1 MCPLSIHG
9 KGCPCRQLTTNASI
23 FTAAELGDHQRVNY
37 LLATGRTK
45 FPNVR
50 DAYGYTAL
58 HYAAQHDRVEVVK
71 CLLERGANADG
82 VLSDSAT
89 VRAPLNKRIT
99 RYTNRSTMQVHLRAF
114 IDATRD

>member
-1 MCPLSIHG
+1 MSFVISSMCPLSVHG

-23 FTAAELGDHQRVNY
+23 FTAAELGSLQRVNY

-71 CLLERGANADG
+71 CLLDRGANADG

-89 VRAPLNKRIT
+89 VRA
-99 RYTNRSTMQVHLRAF
+99 
-114 IDATRD
+114 